1 MSVGK
6 LAGKRKEDAGIRAWG
21 KRAMVVGKK
30 MAATLKG
37 ATTSKA
43 GASFRCFIKS
53 YLYAPPRVASK
64 VGTSSKLLVCL
75 RLAPLRL
82 SRRL

>member
-21 KRAMVVGKK
+21 KQAMVVGKK

-53 YLYAPPRVASK
+53 
-64 VGTSSKLLVCL
+64 
-75 RLAPLRL
+75 
-82 SRRL
+82 